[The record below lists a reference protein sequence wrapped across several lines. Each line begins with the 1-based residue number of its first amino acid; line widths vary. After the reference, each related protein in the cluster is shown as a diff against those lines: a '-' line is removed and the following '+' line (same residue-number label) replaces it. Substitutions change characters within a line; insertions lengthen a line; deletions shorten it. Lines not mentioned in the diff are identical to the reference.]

1 MNCTATVNGRARRTS
16 VRTEAAKRIT
26 VLESPKCLFVHLK
39 RAKYSQQVGQEKITC
54 HVDFPQSLNLGPYM
68 THADKENNPEYL
80 LRAVVVHHG
89 KHFASGTLNYIFKG
103 RPQIQIIQ
111 RTIKYCTKML
121 IL

>member
-1 MNCTATVNGRARRTS
+1 M
-16 VRTEAAKRIT
+16 RTEAAKRIT

>member
-1 MNCTATVNGRARRTS
+1 MNGRARRTS

-89 KHFASGTLNYIFKG
+89 KQFASGTLNYIYSFEHLLANPGKL
-103 RPQIQIIQ
+103 IQSFFS
-111 RTIKYCTKML
+111 KFPVHEPDL
-121 IL
+121 F